1 MKRKKYLA
9 SKGIAFSEDKDLEL
23 LRKYAAKGW
32 MVKRFKRIGYELERQ
47 NPEDVIFSLDIRK
60 VNDEEKEEYIEMF
73 KMAGWTHVASDYYY
87 THLFKAAP
95 GTKPI
100 YTDIQSKK
108 EKYIRMRQPLNF
120 IASISF
126 LSVVIS
132 LLVVNV
138 SSGIIQ
144 IIFGIVG
151 ILSLMVALPMFMT
164 WCSTWYHS
172 FRTKV

>member
-1 MKRKKYLA
+1 MKSKKYLA
-9 SKGIAFSEDKDLEL
+9 SNGIAFSEEKDLEL

-32 MVKRFKRIGYELERQ
+32 MVKRYKMLGYELERQ
-47 NPEDVIFSLDIRK
+47 NPEDVIFSIDIRK
-60 VNDEEKEEYIEMF
+60 VNDGEKEEYIEMF
-73 KMAGWTHVASDYYY
+73 KMAGWTHVATNYY
-87 THLFKAAP
+87 THLFKALP

-108 EKYIRMRQPLNF
+108 GKYIRMRQPLNF
-120 IASISF
+120 IVLISF
-126 LSVVIS
+126 LSVIIS
-132 LLVVNV
+132 FLAVCA
-138 SSGIIQ
+138 SSGTIQ

-151 ILSLMVALPMFMT
+151 YLSLIVALPMLMT